1 MFCIVY
7 IKRVAT
13 KPLCYVFCV
22 LHFGLISSVVN
33 VTTGTFG
40 DGVCISV
47 TVLLC
52 TGFYTYLILDILMV
66 GLCVYF
72 LMGLCLTKKNG
83 DVIFCL

>member
-1 MFCIVY
+1 M
-7 IKRVAT
+7 AT

-40 DGVCISV
+40 NGVCFSV

-52 TGFYTYLILDILMV
+52 TGFYTCLILDKLMV
-66 GLCVYF
+66 SLCVYF